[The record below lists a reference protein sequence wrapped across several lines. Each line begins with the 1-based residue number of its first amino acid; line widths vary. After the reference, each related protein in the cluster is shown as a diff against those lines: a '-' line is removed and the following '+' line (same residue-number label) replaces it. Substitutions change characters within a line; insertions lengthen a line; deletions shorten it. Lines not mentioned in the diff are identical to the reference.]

1 MASSTTYPL
10 QVIKTRLQQRSE
22 AIEISEA
29 GEVRVVKREYAGV
42 MDCAKR
48 IWKREGITGFFKGNI
63 PNAIRVAPSAAITF
77 VVYET
82 TMDFL
87 RDKSTFQ

>member
-22 AIEISEA
+22 TIEISEA

-48 IWKREGITGFFKGNI
+48 IWSREGIFGFFKGNI

-87 RDKSTFQ
+87 RDKRSFQ